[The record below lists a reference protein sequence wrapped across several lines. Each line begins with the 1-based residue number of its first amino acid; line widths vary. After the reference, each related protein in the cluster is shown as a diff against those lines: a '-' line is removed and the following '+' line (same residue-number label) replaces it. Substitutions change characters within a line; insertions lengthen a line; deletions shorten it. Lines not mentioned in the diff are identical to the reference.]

1 MSKVRQELLKMD
13 AEVKQ
18 RRQEKEQKAQ
28 EQRQAEEQQRL
39 MVQRQHQQFLS
50 NYFAP
55 ALRAPSLPT
64 PSIPFTPF
72 PSLKNPLEEI
82 LDLTVHN
89 TSPSSQVSTQTG
101 LSVDNLTGPPEPS
114 VDDYL
119 EAFIQE
125 QQQQQPQQESQA
137 TQESST
143 ARDNDLF
150 DMILSLNSFMTTP
163 SQNDPASSTS
173 DAPLSVPMVLSS
185 SFSSSMPQFTPTPL
199 TPSSSSSS
207 LSQVSLP
214 PTDQHML
221 PLPNSHCNSEATLN
235 VREVLNS
242 MLQSGTEPRYSVIQY
257 QQPEWDAAC
266 GSLQ

>member
-1 MSKVRQELLKMD
+1 MD

-39 MVQRQHQQFLS
+39 MVQRQHQEFFTPS
-50 NYFAP
+50 NFFTPSLQASTL
-55 ALRAPSLPT
+55 ASLPT
-64 PSIPFTPF
+64 PNTSFIPF
-72 PSLKNPLEEI
+72 PSLKTPLEEI
-82 LDLTVHN
+82 LNLTVHS

-114 VDDYL
+114 VDDFNL

-125 QQQQQPQQESQA
+125 QQQQPQQESQS
-137 TQESST
+137 TQESCT
-143 ARDNDLF
+143 ARDTDLL

-163 SQNDPASSTS
+163 SQNDLASSTS
-173 DAPLSVPMVLSS
+173 DAPLSIPMVLSS
-185 SFSSSMPQFTPTPL
+185 SFSSSMSQFTPTPL
-199 TPSSSSSS
+199 TPSSSSST

-214 PTDQHML
+214 PTDQHKL
-221 PLPNSHCNSEATLN
+221 PLPNSHCSPEAIIN

-242 MLQSGTEPRYSVIQY
+242 MLQSGTESRYPVIQY
-257 QQPEWDAAC
+257 QQPE
-266 GSLQ
+266 